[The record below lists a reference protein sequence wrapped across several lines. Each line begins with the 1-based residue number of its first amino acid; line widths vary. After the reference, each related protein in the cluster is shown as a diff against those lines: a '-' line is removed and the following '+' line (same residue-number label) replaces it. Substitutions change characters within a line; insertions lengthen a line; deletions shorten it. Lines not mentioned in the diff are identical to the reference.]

1 MPGFSYLS
9 GQKGLKEGMF
19 MNLRRLR
26 RDKRAF
32 TLVEIIIATSILA
45 FLMITLH
52 RVFWASSS
60 AWKKGDARIE
70 MYQNGRVCLD
80 VMSREIR
87 CALISPGNS
96 QLVFKGD
103 EDALSYVSTFH
114 KPNKTGEFDLFEI
127 GYSLSSKGEVLRRA
141 KAHLDSSPGRGGATA
156 VLANNILQLTF
167 LYNNEGVWQ
176 DRWDSSL
183 GTPDDTK
190 DDYLPQAVQIDI
202 IVQDEQGLESP
213 LLLSTA
219 VTIPTGG
226 R

>member
-1 MPGFSYLS
+1 MD
-9 GQKGLKEGMF
+9 
-19 MNLRRLR
+19 LRALR
-26 RDKRAF
+26 TDKRAF

-45 FLMITLH
+45 FLMVTLH
-52 RVFWASSS
+52 RVFWMSSS
-60 AWKKGDARIE
+60 AWKKGDARIK

-114 KPNKTGEFDLFEI
+114 KPDKPGEFDLFEI
-127 GYSLSSKGEVLRRA
+127 GYSLSSKGEVLRRI
-141 KAHLDSSPGRGGATA
+141 KTHLDSFSGRGGATA
-156 VLANNILQLTF
+156 VLANSILELSF

-183 GTPDDTK
+183 GTPDNTK
-190 DDYLPQAVQIDI
+190 DDYLPQAVQINI
-202 IVQDEQGLESP
+202 IVQDGQLLEFP
-213 LLLSTA
+213 LFLSTT

-226 R
+226 K